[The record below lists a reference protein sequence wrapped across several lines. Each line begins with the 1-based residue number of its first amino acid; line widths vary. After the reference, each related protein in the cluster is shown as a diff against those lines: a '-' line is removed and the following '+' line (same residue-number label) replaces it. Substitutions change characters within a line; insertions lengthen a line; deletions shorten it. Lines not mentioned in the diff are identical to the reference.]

1 MSKCQ
6 SRANWHALTF
16 NRDGNERDEIYEKKL
31 NAFSSTSRPKISHE
45 KVLIEQTKT
54 VDCAMMEKYMIRYR
68 LLTG

>member
-31 NAFSSTSRPKISHE
+31 NAFSSTFRPKISHE
-45 KVLIEQTKT
+45 KVLIEQTK
-54 VDCAMMEKYMIRYR
+54 R
-68 LLTG
+68 LLIVQWWKNTWFVINY